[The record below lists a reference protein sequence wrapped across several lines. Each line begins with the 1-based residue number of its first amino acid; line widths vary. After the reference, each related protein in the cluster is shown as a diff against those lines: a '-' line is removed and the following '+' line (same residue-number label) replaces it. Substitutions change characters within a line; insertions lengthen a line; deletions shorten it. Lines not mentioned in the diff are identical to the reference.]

1 MAKNLLGRYVWLI
14 DTIRRFGTIKRD
26 KLNELWMRSPYS
38 DGQPLPRRTF
48 YNYRTAI
55 EELFS
60 ITIECDTATYEYYI
74 SSGNDRQKGVTDW
87 LLNSAA
93 MSNVLS
99 SVADVSDRIFLEDVP
114 SARTYL
120 SQVVSALREHR
131 TVLFT
136 YRPYTRSTPTKGVT
150 VEPYFL
156 KIFRQRWYL
165 TGRNISDNKVKTYAL
180 DRMEDVTVSDDTFVP
195 DPTFDAESYVRDTF
209 GIIFSQGEP
218 KEVALRTD
226 PRQAKYF
233 RALPLH
239 HSQREAV
246 HDDYSIFYYKLRLTP
261 DFVQELLSLGPK
273 VTVVSPPELRAMVRA
288 SLRESLA
295 LYDDSPEPQGQ
306 GMSGTPDR

>member
-14 DTIRRFGTIKRD
+14 DTIRRFGSIKRD

-74 SSGNDRQKGVTDW
+74 SSGNDRQEGVTDW

-180 DRMEDVTVSDDTFVP
+180 DRMEDVTVSDDTFEP

-306 GMSGTPDR
+306 GISGTPDR

>member
-74 SSGNDRQKGVTDW
+74 SSGNDRQEGVTDW

-180 DRMEDVTVSDDTFVP
+180 DRMEDVTVSDDTFEP

-273 VTVVSPPELRAMVRA
+273 VTVVSPPELRAMVTS
-288 SLRESLA
+288 SLRESLSK
-295 LYDDSPEPQGQ
+295 YENNPVS
-306 GMSGTPDR
+306 

>member
-1 MAKNLLGRYVWLI
+1 MGRYVWLI
-14 DTIRRFGTIKRD
+14 DTIRRFGSIRRD
-26 KLNELWMRSPYS
+26 KLNELWARSPYS
-38 DGQPLPRRTF
+38 DGEPLPRRTF
-48 YNYRTAI
+48 YNYRAAI
-55 EELFS
+55 AELFS
-60 ITIECDTATYEYYI
+60 INIECDTATYEYYI
-74 SSGNDRQKGVTDW
+74 ASGNDRQEGVTDW

-99 SVADVSDRIFLEDVP
+99 TVSDVSDRIFLEDIP

-136 YRPYTRSTPTKGVT
+136 YRPYTRSTPTRGVA

-165 TGRNISDNKVKTYAL
+165 TGRNVADDKVKTYAL
-180 DRMEDVTVSDDTFVP
+180 DRMEEVTVSDDTFEP

-209 GIIFSQGEP
+209 GIVFSQGEP

-246 HDDYSIFYYKLRLTP
+246 HDT
-261 DFVQELLSLGPK
+261 
-273 VTVVSPPELRAMVRA
+273 
-288 SLRESLA
+288 
-295 LYDDSPEPQGQ
+295 
-306 GMSGTPDR
+306 

>member
-1 MAKNLLGRYVWLI
+1 MARNLLGRYIWLI
-14 DTIRRFGTIKRD
+14 DTIRRYGSITREQ
-26 KLNELWMRSPYS
+26 LNRLWIRSPYS
-38 DGQPLPRRTF
+38 DGEPLPRRTF
-48 YNYRTAI
+48 YNYRAAI

-60 ITIECDTATYEYYI
+60 ISIECNPATYEYYI
-74 SSGNDRQKGVTDW
+74 ASGDNRQEGVTDW

-99 SVADVSDRIFLEDVP
+99 TVSDVSDRIFLEDVP
-114 SARTYL
+114 SARMYL

-131 TVLFT
+131 AVHFT
-136 YRPYTRSTPTKGVT
+136 YRPYTRSTPTTGVI

-165 TGRNISDNKVKTYAL
+165 TGRNAIDGKVKTYAL
-180 DRMEDVTVSDDTFVP
+180 DRMEDVTLADDTFTP
-195 DPTFDAESYVRDTF
+195 DPIFDAESYVRDTF
-209 GIIFSQGEP
+209 GIVFSQGEP
-218 KEVALRTD
+218 KDVALRTD

-246 HDDYSIFYYKLRLTP
+246 HDNYSIFYYRLRLTP

-273 VTVVSPPELRAMVRA
+273 VTVIAPPELRAMVRT
-288 SLRESLA
+288 SLRETLS
-295 LYDDSPEPQGQ
+295 LYDDPA
-306 GMSGTPDR
+306 D

>member
-1 MAKNLLGRYVWLI
+1 MARNLLGRYIWLI
-14 DTIRRFGTIKRD
+14 DTIRRYGSITREQ
-26 KLNELWMRSPYS
+26 LNRLWIRSPYS
-38 DGQPLPRRTF
+38 DGEPLPRRTF
-48 YNYRTAI
+48 YNYRAAI

-60 ITIECDTATYEYYI
+60 ISIECNPATYEYYI
-74 SSGNDRQKGVTDW
+74 ASGDNRQEGVTDW

-99 SVADVSDRIFLEDVP
+99 TVSDVSDRIFLEDVP
-114 SARTYL
+114 SARMYL

-131 TVLFT
+131 AVHFT
-136 YRPYTRSTPTKGVT
+136 YRPYTRSTPTTGVI

-165 TGRNISDNKVKTYAL
+165 TGRNAIDGKVKTYAL
-180 DRMEDVTVSDDTFVP
+180 DRMEDVTLADDTFTP

-209 GIIFSQGEP
+209 GIVFSQGEP
-218 KEVALRTD
+218 KDVALRTD

-246 HDDYSIFYYKLRLTP
+246 HDNYSIFYYRLRLTP

-273 VTVVSPPELRAMVRA
+273 VTVIAPPELRAMVRT
-288 SLRESLA
+288 SLRETLS
-295 LYDDSPEPQGQ
+295 LYDDPA
-306 GMSGTPDR
+306 D

>member
-1 MAKNLLGRYVWLI
+1 MARNLLGRYIWLI
-14 DTIRRFGTIKRD
+14 DTIRRYGSLKRD
-26 KLNELWMRSPYS
+26 QLNRLWMRSPYS
-38 DGQPLPRRTF
+38 DGEPLPRRTF
-48 YNYRTAI
+48 YNYRAAI

-60 ITIECDTATYEYYI
+60 ITIECNPATYEYYI
-74 SSGNDRQKGVTDW
+74 ASGDDRQEGVTDW

-99 SVADVSDRIFLEDVP
+99 TVSDVSDRIFLEDVP
-114 SARTYL
+114 SARMYL

-131 TVLFT
+131 AVHFT
-136 YRPYTRSTPTKGVT
+136 YRPYTRSTPTTGVI

-165 TGRNISDNKVKTYAL
+165 TGRNAIDGKVKTYAL
-180 DRMEDVTVSDDTFVP
+180 DRMEDVTIGDDTFTP

-209 GIIFSQGEP
+209 GIVFSQGEP

-239 HSQREAV
+239 HSQREAI
-246 HDDYSIFYYKLRLTP
+246 HDSYSIF
-261 DFVQELLSLGPK
+261 
-273 VTVVSPPELRAMVRA
+273 
-288 SLRESLA
+288 
-295 LYDDSPEPQGQ
+295 
-306 GMSGTPDR
+306 